1 MEDVIL
7 THVHGEID
15 HGMTAKLVTAEPT
28 WVSRLQPSSPKE
40 DTNHRTQQKSEDE
53 TDEEAPPTR
62 KSYTLGFAWQSKDI
76 NG

>member
-15 HGMTAKLVTAEPT
+15 HGMATKLMTAEPT

-40 DTNHRTQQKSEDE
+40 DTNIGTAKSDE
-53 TDEEAPPTR
+53 PTR
-62 KSYTLGFAWQSKDI
+62 KLHRNI
-76 NG
+76 